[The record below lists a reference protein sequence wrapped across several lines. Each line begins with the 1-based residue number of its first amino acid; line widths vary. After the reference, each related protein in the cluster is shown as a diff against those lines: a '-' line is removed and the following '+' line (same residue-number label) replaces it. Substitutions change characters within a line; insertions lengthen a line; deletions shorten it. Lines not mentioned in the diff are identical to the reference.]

1 MLLNLAFI
9 HRQTI
14 AMPALVRKVNITQI
28 VCASYSIIDPVL
40 LEVEDLEKRRKKS
53 LRDPSS
59 NHTLLLISQIFIFW
73 TEICSRRRRASEKDE
88 KIVEGK

>member
-14 AMPALVRKVNITQI
+14 AVPALVRKVNITQI
-28 VCASYSIIDPVL
+28 VFASYSIIDPVL

-53 LRDPSS
+53 FRDPSL
-59 NHTLLLISQIFIFW
+59 NNIYILLLISLIFSKRI
-73 TEICSRRRRASEKDE
+73 TSSEKDE
-88 KIVEGK
+88 KLEKENIL

>member
-1 MLLNLAFI
+1 MTKTKTKTHLSGYEQELLSALYPVLFNLAFI

-53 LRDPSS
+53 LGDPS
-59 NHTLLLISQIFIFW
+59 
-73 TEICSRRRRASEKDE
+73 
-88 KIVEGK
+88 